1 MSRSP
6 KLISPGAEPAPDM
19 RQPFPDKRVQWH
31 VNEGHAPGASLRG
44 DHVDKHGLL
53 KRDPPPRT
61 DLGFAPR
68 PGVRL
73 VSVPDPRSV
82 PGGPRTIGD
91 EFRDLKDQLSSALK
105 RIAALERGAGIETAP
120 APAVAVPEAA
130 DDETG
135 DQRWDAPDLSPQQRI
150 DRAMS
155 ESRAAMNRGAI
166 RTRR

>member
-6 KLISPGAEPAPDM
+6 KLLAPGAAPPPDM

-31 VNEGHAPGASLRG
+31 ENQGHAPGASLRG

-53 KRDPPPRT
+53 KRDAPPPRT
-61 DLGFAPR
+61 DLGFAQPR
-68 PGVRL
+68 GVRL

-91 EFRDLKDQLSSALK
+91 EFRDLKDQLSAALK
-105 RIAALERGAGIETAP
+105 RIAALERGAGVETPPEPVAAAP
-120 APAVAVPEAA
+120 EPE
-130 DDETG
+130 DEAG

-150 DRAMS
+150 DAAMNA
-155 ESRAAMNRGAI
+155 SRAAMNRGAI